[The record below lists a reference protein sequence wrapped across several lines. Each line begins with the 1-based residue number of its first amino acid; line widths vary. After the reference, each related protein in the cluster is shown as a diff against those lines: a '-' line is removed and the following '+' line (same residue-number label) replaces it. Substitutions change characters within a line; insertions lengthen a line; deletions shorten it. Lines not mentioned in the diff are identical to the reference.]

1 MIIKM
6 KPKYVS
12 NQNKNIPGSFWQ
24 DFPDTRLLI
33 EASLWSADPTHFAD
47 EIKRVDAW
55 TDMYHIDVS
64 DGHFVPGL
72 LFYAD
77 LVAALRPLSSKPF
90 HVHLMT
96 DNPFGHIADFKAAG
110 ADLISIHAEN
120 GPIVPAALDA
130 IHRLGVAA
138 GIVLGLDV
146 PVETIAPY
154 LDLVD
159 LVLLMG
165 TPIGIKGVQ
174 PSEFIYERIRKM
186 KKMIVDEGK
195 EKQIKVFADGGIR
208 ENTVPR
214 LRSAG
219 ADGVIAG
226 SLVYKNDNLGRVFNW
241 LHGL

>member
-1 MIIKM
+1 MNTGAKNDPI
-6 KPKYVS
+6 
-12 NQNKNIPGSFWQ
+12 NQKAKGFWADILQ
-24 DFPDTRLLI
+24 SRLLI
-33 EASLWSADPTHFAD
+33 EASLWSADPTHFSD
-47 EIKRVDAW
+47 EIKRMDPWA
-55 TDMYHIDVS
+55 DMYHIDVS

-77 LVAALRPLSSKPF
+77 LVAALRPLCSKPI

-96 DNPFGHIADFKAAG
+96 DNPFGYIADFKAAG

-130 IHRLGVAA
+130 IRRQGIAA
-138 GIVLGLDV
+138 GIVLGLDY
-146 PVETIAPY
+146 PVGNIAPY

-159 LVLLMG
+159 LVTLMG

-174 PSEFIYERIRKM
+174 PSEFIYDRIKEM
-186 KKMIVDEGK
+186 KRIILNAGKQYIV
-195 EKQIKVFADGGIR
+195 KVFADGGIR

-226 SLVYKNDNLGRVFNW
+226 SLVFKSHDLKKTIEW

>member
-1 MIIKM
+1 M
-6 KPKYVS
+6 KPIILS
-12 NQNKNIPGSFWQ
+12 NKKDNTPGIFWQ
-24 DFPDTRLLI
+24 DFPDSRLLI

-47 EIKRVDAW
+47 EIKRMDAW

-77 LVAALRPLSSKPF
+77 LVAALRPLTSKTF

-96 DNPFGHIADFKAAG
+96 DNPFAHIADFKAAG

-130 IHRLGVAA
+130 IHRQGIAA

-154 LDLVD
+154 LELVD

-174 PSEFIYERIRKM
+174 PSEFIYKRIRKM
-186 KKMIVDEGK
+186 KKIILDGGK
-195 EKQIKVFADGGIR
+195 EKHIKVFADGGIR

-219 ADGVIAG
+219 TDGVIAG
-226 SLVYKNDNLGRVFNW
+226 SLVFKSRDLTTTFEW